1 MNKTTKKPGKR
12 LSAENIATGKRLL
25 KYIMD
30 LYKYRFIMVF
40 ICILLSAVASISV
53 SLSLKYLLDD
63 FIIPL
68 IGQKSPNYT
77 ELYRALTVLG
87 CIFLVGVIA
96 TFTYTRMM
104 VYIGQGVLK
113 KVRDDMFEHM
123 QTLPIRYFD
132 QNTNGSIMSLY
143 TNDTDTLR
151 QMISQAIPQALMS
164 FFTIVV
170 TFISMLVLSPLLT
183 VLAVL
188 IIGFLISATKAIGAN
203 SGKYFIR
210 QQMALADV
218 TGFIEERMNGQRV
231 IKVFNHEEISEK
243 EFDELNDALFE
254 CAKMQI

>member
-63 FIIPL
+63 YIIPL

-164 FFTIVV
+164 FHYRRNIYLHARAKPASYRSCSTHHRGSDLCNKGYRRKQWKIFH
-170 TFISMLVLSPLLT
+170 P
-183 VLAVL
+183 
-188 IIGFLISATKAIGAN
+188 SADGA
-203 SGKYFIR
+203 GRCDWIY
-210 QQMALADV
+210 
-218 TGFIEERMNGQRV
+218 
-231 IKVFNHEEISEK
+231 
-243 EFDELNDALFE
+243 
-254 CAKMQI
+254 